1 MSEGSDVVGPD
12 LFLGLNDRPNP
23 AKTLLAATAH
33 LFAIVASILTAP
45 LLIARAVG
53 LDADATQYVISASLV
68 VSGIATFIQTFR
80 IGIVGSGLLAVQGTS
95 FAFIGTMA
103 YAASQ
108 LPLATPKEELLGIL
122 LGTAAVGGGMV
133 VVLSFFLNTVRKVIT
148 PTVTGVTICLLGL
161 SLLWSAMNNSWRLLS
176 SADQGDVLPLAFE
189 WLFTLTTIALLATRK
204 NPYAR
209 LTCVPAGLFAG
220 LLLAA
225 LLRGWSVPA
234 AELDQPLFFL
244 QLMPVPLKF
253 SPVAL
258 MILLPI
264 FLVSLTETIGD
275 ITATSLVSKQPIEGK
290 AYFRRLRGGVLGDGF
305 NTVLAS
311 LFGAFP
317 NTTFSQNNA
326 VIRLTSIASRQVGY
340 VLAALLVV
348 LGSIPAVS
356 SLVVN
361 IPGSVLNSTTA
372 FLFAMIA
379 YTGLEI
385 VLVNAKK
392 KGLRVL
398 IFSTCSAFGL
408 IFVPQLLLN
417 VGVETPA
424 YASILMGF
432 PVATGAVIAIVADK
446 LIR

>member
-1 MSEGSDVVGPD
+1 M
-12 LFLGLNDRPNP
+12 
-23 AKTLLAATAH
+23 
-33 LFAIVASILTAP
+33 
-45 LLIARAVG
+45 
-53 LDADATQYVISASLV
+53 
-68 VSGIATFIQTFR
+68 
-80 IGIVGSGLLAVQGTS
+80 
-95 FAFIGTMA
+95 
-103 YAASQ
+103 
-108 LPLATPKEELLGIL
+108 
-122 LGTAAVGGGMV
+122 
-133 VVLSFFLNTVRKVIT
+133 
-148 PTVTGVTICLLGL
+148 
-161 SLLWSAMNNSWRLLS
+161 
-176 SADQGDVLPLAFE
+176 
-189 WLFTLTTIALLATRK
+189 
-204 NPYAR
+204 
-209 LTCVPAGLFAG
+209 
-220 LLLAA
+220 
-225 LLRGWSVPA
+225 
-234 AELDQPLFFL
+234 
-244 QLMPVPLKF
+244 
-253 SPVAL
+253 
-258 MILLPI
+258 
-264 FLVSLTETIGD
+264 
-275 ITATSLVSKQPIEGK
+275 
-290 AYFRRLRGGVLGDGF
+290 LGDGF
-305 NTVLAS
+305 NTMLAS

-432 PVATGAVIAIVADK
+432 PVATGAVIAILADK

>member
-1 MSEGSDVVGPD
+1 MPEDREVVGPS
-12 LFLGLNDRPNP
+12 LIFGLNDRPDA
-23 AKTLLAATAH
+23 AKTFLAAAAH

-53 LDADATQYVISASLV
+53 LDSEATQYVISASLV

-108 LPLATPKEELLGIL
+108 LPPTTSQEELLGVL
-122 LGTAAVGGGMV
+122 LGTAAVGGGMIV
-133 VVLSFFLNTVRKVIT
+133 FLSFFLDTVRRVIT

-161 SLLWSAMNNSWRLLS
+161 SLLWSALGNSWRLLS
-176 SADQGDVLPLAFE
+176 MAGDDELLPLTFE
-189 WLFTLTTIALLATRK
+189 WLFTLGIITLLATRN

-209 LTCVPAGLFAG
+209 LVCVPTGLFAG
-220 LLLAA
+220 LILAA
-225 LLRGWSVPA
+225 ILRGWSIPTPNLDE
-234 AELDQPLFFL
+234 ELFL
-244 QLMPVPLKF
+244 LQIMPVSLKF

-258 MILLPI
+258 LVLLPI

-275 ITATSLVSKQPIEGK
+275 ITATSLVSKQPIKGK
-290 AYFRRLRGGVLGDGF
+290 EYFVRLRGGVLGDGF
-305 NTVLAS
+305 NTILAS
-311 LFGAFP
+311 LLGAFP

-326 VIRLTSIASRQVGY
+326 VIRLTGIASRQVGY
-340 VLAALLVV
+340 LLALFLIV

-385 VLVNAKK
+385 VRAHAKQ

-398 IFSTCSAFGL
+398 IVSICGAFGL
-408 IFVPQLLLN
+408 IFLPKLLLSL
-417 VGVETPA
+417 GIETPA
-424 YASILMGF
+424 YASILLGF
-432 PVATGAVIAIVADK
+432 PVATGALIAIVADK
-446 LIR
+446 LIH